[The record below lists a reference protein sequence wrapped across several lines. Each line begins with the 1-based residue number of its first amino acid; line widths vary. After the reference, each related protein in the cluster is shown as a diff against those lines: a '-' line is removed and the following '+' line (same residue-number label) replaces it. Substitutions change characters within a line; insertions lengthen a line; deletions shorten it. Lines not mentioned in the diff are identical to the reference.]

1 MSELLAPAGGMEA
14 LIAAVQNGA
23 DAVYFGARLF
33 NARRGAD
40 NFGEN
45 GLKEAVF
52 YCHARGVR
60 AHVTLN
66 TLVRD
71 GEMAALE
78 AQICE
83 IAEAGADAVIVQDL
97 GVAALVR
104 RMAPGLSLHASTQMA
119 VHDRQGVEYLRD
131 YGFDRAVLAREM
143 PLAEIEQCAGLGVE
157 LETFCHG
164 ALCVCCSGQ
173 CLFSSLVGGRSG
185 NRGMCAQPCRL
196 PYRLGEARGY
206 LLSPRDIMLLDELKA
221 MERAGVCSFKIEGR
235 LKRPEYV
242 AVVTSVYRRALD
254 GKPISAEDREALLQI
269 FNRGGFS
276 RGYLRDM
283 NDAELMCPERPNH
296 MGALVGTGGVLR
308 RDVDA
313 EDALAERRGDAE
325 RPVKLQGRAGARVSV
340 RGDIYRLV
348 DAAQMRA
355 ARESYAHERR
365 LTHLTA
371 QLTLRVGEAM
381 RLRVSDGEHAFEAV
395 GEETQAARN
404 KPLDASRVRE
414 QLQKTGG
421 TVYVLDAIDLDAD
434 ETAFAAA
441 SQINALRRAAL
452 EGMTAAR
459 VSAFAPEKSVY
470 AAEPLPAPRPEAAK
484 TRLIARSDRPE
495 ILLAAREAG
504 ADELALDP
512 CDWRR
517 EALDACLAALGGE
530 RFALV
535 LPAVANADVL
545 DGVHAWARA
554 HRERLTVVYAANVAH
569 LGMDWGV
576 EMRGDFALNLF
587 NSRAVEETGLAR
599 YMPSLELT
607 ARQMADMP
615 GEKELL
621 IWGRAPLMRLRH
633 CPLRAAQKLSGPH
646 DACRRCDRAGEPI
659 DGMALIDR
667 RGAAFPLRRVASDG
681 GCVVEALNSVPHWL
695 LPKFERLCACSGWVL
710 MLRAGEPV
718 QAIVSA
724 CRAALDGRDAD
735 LAPLAGMQTTTGHD
749 FRGVE

>member
-14 LIAAVQNGA
+14 LTAAVQNGA
-23 DAVYFGARLF
+23 DAVYLGARLF

-40 NFGEN
+40 NFDKS
-45 GLKEAVF
+45 GLEEAVS

-60 AHVTLN
+60 VHVTLN

-78 AQICE
+78 EQVREVAG
-83 IAEAGADAVIVQDL
+83 AGADAVIVQDL

-104 RMAPGLSLHASTQMA
+104 QMAPGLSLHASTQMA

-131 YGFDRAVLAREM
+131 RGFDRAVLAREM
-143 PLAEIEQCAGLGVE
+143 PLAEIEQCAALGVE
-157 LETFCHG
+157 LEAFCHG
-164 ALCVCCSGQ
+164 ALCVSCSGQ

-196 PYRLGEARGY
+196 PYRLGDVRGY
-206 LLSPRDIMLLDELKA
+206 LLSPRDIMLLDEVRA
-221 MERAGVCSFKIEGR
+221 MQKAGVLSFKIEGR

-242 AVVTSVYRRALD
+242 AVVTAIYRRALD
-254 GKPISAEDREALLQI
+254 GKPISADDREALLQI

-283 NDAELMCPERPNH
+283 NDAALMYPERPNH
-296 MGALVGTGGVLR
+296 VGVLVGKGGVLK

-313 EDALAERRGDAE
+313 EDVLAERRGGEE
-325 RPVKLQGRAGARVSV
+325 RPVKLQGRAGSRVSA

-371 QLTLRVGEAM
+371 KLTLRVGEAM
-381 RLRVSDGEHAFEAV
+381 RLRVSDGKRAFEAV

-421 TVYVLDAIDLDAD
+421 TPYALTDAALDAD

-441 SQINALRRAAL
+441 SQLNALRRAAL
-452 EGMTAAR
+452 EGLTQAR
-459 VSAFAPEKSVY
+459 VSAFAPEKAMQ
-470 AAEPLPAPRPEAAK
+470 AAKPLPAPRPEAAK
-484 TRLIARSDRPE
+484 PRLIARSDRPE
-495 ILLAAREAG
+495 LLLAAREAG

-512 CDWRR
+512 RDWRR
-517 EALDACLAALGGE
+517 EALDACLAALDGE

-545 DGVHAWARA
+545 DAIHAWV
-554 HRERLTVVYAANVAH
+554 REHQDRLTAVYAANVAH
-569 LGMDWGV
+569 LSMDWGV
-576 EMRGDFALNLF
+576 EVRGDFALNLF
-587 NSRAVEETGLAR
+587 NARAVDEAGLAR

-633 CPLRAAQKLSGPH
+633 CPLRAAQKLPGPH
-646 DACRRCDRAGEPI
+646 EACRRCDRASDPV
-659 DGMALIDR
+659 DGMALVDR
-667 RGAAFPLRRVASDG
+667 RGAAFPLRRVAADG
-681 GCVVEALNSVPHWL
+681 GCVVEVLNSVPHWL

-710 MLRAGEPV
+710 LLRAGEPV
-718 QAIVSA
+718 KAVVSA
-724 CRAALDGRDAD
+724 CRAALDGGEPE
-735 LAPLAGMQTTTGHD
+735 LAPLAGLQTTTGHF

>member
-14 LIAAVQNGA
+14 LTAAVQNGA

-40 NFGEN
+40 NFGED
-45 GLKEAVF
+45 GLKEAVL

-78 AQICE
+78 AQIRE

-104 RMAPGLSLHASTQMA
+104 QMAPGLSLHASTQMA

-131 YGFDRAVLAREM
+131 HGFDRAVLAREM

-157 LETFCHG
+157 LEAFCHG

-206 LLSPRDIMLLDELKA
+206 LLSPRDIMLLDDLQA

-254 GKPISAEDREALLQI
+254 GKPISDADREALLQI

-283 NDAELMCPERPNH
+283 NDRELMCPERPNH
-296 MGALVGTGGVLR
+296 MGALVGTLGVLR

-371 QLTLRVGEAM
+371 QLTLRVGEPM
-381 RLRVSDGEHAFEAV
+381 RLRVSDGKHVFEAV

-421 TVYVLDAIDLDAD
+421 TPYVLTAIDLDAD

-441 SQINALRRAAL
+441 SQLNALRRAAL

-517 EALDACLAALGGE
+517 ELWTPALPRWAGSASPSSCPPWPTRMSWMAYTHGRGRTGSVSRRSTPPTSPIWAWTGAWRCAAISPSTSST
-530 RFALV
+530 
-535 LPAVANADVL
+535 PAP
-545 DGVHAWARA
+545 WR
-554 HRERLTVVYAANVAH
+554 R
-569 LGMDWGV
+569 
-576 EMRGDFALNLF
+576 RG
-587 NSRAVEETGLAR
+587 
-599 YMPSLELT
+599 
-607 ARQMADMP
+607 
-615 GEKELL
+615 
-621 IWGRAPLMRLRH
+621 
-633 CPLRAAQKLSGPH
+633 LRATCP
-646 DACRRCDRAGEPI
+646 PW
-659 DGMALIDR
+659 
-667 RGAAFPLRRVASDG
+667 
-681 GCVVEALNSVPHWL
+681 N
-695 LPKFERLCACSGWVL
+695 
-710 MLRAGEPV
+710 
-718 QAIVSA
+718 
-724 CRAALDGRDAD
+724 
-735 LAPLAGMQTTTGHD
+735 
-749 FRGVE
+749 

>member
-14 LIAAVQNGA
+14 LTAAVQNGA

-40 NFGEN
+40 NFGED
-45 GLKEAVF
+45 GLKEAVS

-104 RMAPGLSLHASTQMA
+104 QMA
-119 VHDRQGVEYLRD
+119 R
-131 YGFDRAVLAREM
+131 GFLCTPARRWPYTTGRAWNTCATTALTARCWRGRCRI
-143 PLAEIEQCAGLGVE
+143 AEIEQCAGLGVNWKPSA
-157 LETFCHG
+157 T
-164 ALCVCCSGQ
+164 
-173 CLFSSLVGGRSG
+173 GRCACAAPG
-185 NRGMCAQPCRL
+185 NAVFQPRGRAQRQPRACARSPAAC
-196 PYRLGEARGY
+196 PIAWARRAATC
-206 LLSPRDIMLLDELKA
+206 SPRATSCCWMTY
-221 MERAGVCSFKIEGR
+221 RPWSGAGSCSFKIEGR

-269 FNRGGFS
+269 FNRGGLQ

-296 MGALVGTGGVLR
+296 MGALVGTLGVLR

-371 QLTLRVGEAM
+371 QLTLRVGEPM
-381 RLRVSDGEHAFEAV
+381 RLRVSDGKHVFEAV

-404 KPLDASRVRE
+404 KPLDTSRVRE

-441 SQINALRRAAL
+441 SQLNALRRAAL

-530 RFALV
+530 RFSLV

-554 HRERLTVVYAANVAH
+554 HRERLTAVYAANVAH

-587 NSRAVEETGLAR
+587 NSRAVDEAGLAR

-607 ARQMADMP
+607 VRQMADMP

-633 CPLRAAQKLSGPH
+633 CPLRAAHKLPGPH

-718 QAIVSA
+718 QEIVSA
-724 CRAALDGRDAD
+724 CRAALDGKDAD